1 MMRRGGRGAPR
12 RAPWRRSAA
21 AGGSLDGRAARS
33 YGAATTRRRAARSSV
48 GARNACRSA
57 ALPGALEL
65 RRRATLAP
73 GRPLAAPPPR
83 ARVRSRRAAFARDAH
98 DGLRRGQHALAR
110 GASCASSA
118 SRRVARAWSIAI
130 ALRFHGFWF
139 AAAAASGSIFSLS
152 IDAANL
158 EEKGES
164 GAR

>member
-1 MMRRGGRGAPR
+1 MMPRRERRAAPR
-12 RAPWRRSAA
+12 AVASLCCRRRA
-21 AGGSLDGRAARS
+21 LDGRAARS
-33 YGAATTRRRAARSSV
+33 YGAATTRRRAAHSSV

-73 GRPLAAPPPR
+73 GRRSGCSAAAR
-83 ARVRSRRAAFARDAH
+83 ASARSRRAALARDAH

-118 SRRVARAWSIAI
+118 SRRAARASFAS

-158 EEKGES
+158 EEKREC